1 MNLNFDLATQLEWL
15 PVWLM
20 LTLQKKRKTISLVY
34 LNSNIQKPCNYM
46 ANMNDIKVHVLKAH
60 NYIYASTIT

>member
-1 MNLNFDLATQLEWL
+1 MADVDAA
-15 PVWLM
+15 
-20 LTLQKKRKTISLVY
+20 KKRKTISLVD

-46 ANMNDIKVHVLKAH
+46 ANMNDNKVHVHVLKAE